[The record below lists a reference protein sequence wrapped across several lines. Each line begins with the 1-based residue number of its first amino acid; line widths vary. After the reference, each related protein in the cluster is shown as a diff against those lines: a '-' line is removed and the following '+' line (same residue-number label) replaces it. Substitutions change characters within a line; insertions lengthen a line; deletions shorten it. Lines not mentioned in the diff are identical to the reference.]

1 MFRSSSISSDKIW
14 KENVCKIQS
23 SHQAEN
29 GIREKKVLGCNSG
42 WRGWLGLPV
51 AWDDLGRRLEHG
63 CTAGPCQDS
72 TSVLNYDVDTD
83 KTNFHKFSVACSMCG
98 FKYAQVENYWL
109 KLMYVAKQ
117 TEKECTRYA
126 QGRKC
131 PFNGVEGGGWG
142 WVGCRGINPK
152 SSEMAFTLTLP
163 HSLFQ
168 LLRQDRQYLSFSCF
182 KTSKRIFPF
191 NLGQG
196 NIVSSCVF

>member
-1 MFRSSSISSDKIW
+1 MR
-14 KENVCKIQS
+14 
-23 SHQAEN
+23 
-29 GIREKKVLGCNSG
+29 
-42 WRGWLGLPV
+42 
-51 AWDDLGRRLEHG
+51 
-63 CTAGPCQDS
+63 
-72 TSVLNYDVDTD
+72 
-83 KTNFHKFSVACSMCG
+83 G

-126 QGRKC
+126 QGRKY
-131 PFNGVEGGGWG
+131 PLNGVEGGGWG

-168 LLRQDRQYLSFSCF
+168 LLRQDRQYLSVSCF